1 MSIQDKNNEH
11 FNNKAFEYDL
21 IPQVK
26 EMTAQA
32 SETILKEFAASTSE
46 EHVKN
51 STVLDF
57 GCGTGLASFL
67 VAEKVGHLVGVDA
80 SEGMLTY
87 FHKKLDTLPELAH
100 LKASNKIHTV
110 NHLITD
116 ASPLPEPEFS
126 KYLAGDQGGFDMVYS
141 NYVLHHIEDIQGI
154 VDTMAKKLVK
164 KGGWLIILDFEGHH
178 VHGGVD
184 HGAPHHGHGQHGHG
198 HDHGHHDHAHGHGQ
212 GHAQHDHAHG
222 HHDHSHGDDHAHGH
236 HDHSHGHDH
245 AHAHSHGHGHHDH
258 GEKTLDVYTDE
269 DGKPLEYVAHK
280 GGFTP
285 ENVAQV
291 FAKAGLVDVSSTRS
305 FGMFRDFRGT
315 QVWTDV
321 LVAKGRRP

>member
-11 FNNKAFEYDL
+11 FNNKAHEYDL
-21 IPQVK
+21 IPQAK
-26 EMTAQA
+26 EMTAKA
-32 SETILKEFAASTSE
+32 SEAILKEFAASTSE
-46 EHVKN
+46 EHVKS

-87 FHKKLDTLPELAH
+87 FNQKLNTLPELAP
-100 LKASNKIHTV
+100 LKQANKIHTIH
-110 NHLITD
+110 HLVTD

-126 KYLAGDQGGFDMVYS
+126 KYLAGEQGGFDMVYS

-154 VDTMAKKLVK
+154 VDTLAKKLVK
-164 KGGWLIILDFEGHH
+164 RGGWLIILDFEGHH

-184 HGAPHHGHGQHGHG
+184 HGKPHHGHGQHGHG
-198 HDHGHHDHAHGHGQ
+198 HGHGHEHEHGHGHAHGHEQQGHAHGHHDHAHGH
-212 GHAQHDHAHG
+212 HDHAHG
-222 HHDHSHGDDHAHGH
+222 HHDH
-236 HDHSHGHDH
+236 
-245 AHAHSHGHGHHDH
+245 AHSHGHSTPTDV
-258 GEKTLDVYTDE
+258 LNVYTDE
-269 DGKPLEYVAHK
+269 DGKPLEYVAHT

-285 ENVAQV
+285 ENVATV
-291 FAKAGLVDVSSTRS
+291 FTKAGLVDVSSARS
-305 FGMFRDFRGT
+305 FGMFRDFRGK